1 MDETLVPESVPAI
14 AELDYESNLMLGLIG
29 GGVAMLVS
37 AILWGVITFVT
48 GFQISWM
55 AIGVGFFVGIAIQK
69 LGKGKTLTYGV
80 SGAVLSLLGCLLGNL
95 FFYSGI
101 LAREWEVSFLD
112 VLFAFVTQPDILV
125 EIYKVAF
132 DFRDLLFYALAA
144 YIGFRAAMST
154 ASKRQR

>member
-14 AELDYESNLMLGLIG
+14 NELDFESNLILGLVG

-37 AILWGVITFVT
+37 AIIWGVVT
-48 GFQISWM
+48 YVTEFQISWM
-55 AIGVGFFVGIAIQK
+55 AIGVGLFVGIAIQK

-95 FFYSGI
+95 FFFSGI
-101 LAREWEVSFLD
+101 LAREWEVSFFD
-112 VLFAFVTQPDILV
+112 VLFAFATQPDFIV
-125 EIYKVAF
+125 EIFTVAF

-144 YIGFRAAMST
+144 YIGFRAAMGT
-154 ASKRQR
+154 ASKR

>member
-14 AELDYESNLMLGLIG
+14 NELDFESNLILGLVG
-29 GGVAMLVS
+29 GGVAMLIS
-37 AILWGVITFVT
+37 AVIWGVITYIT
-48 GFQISWM
+48 EYQISWM

-112 VLFAFVTQPDILV
+112 VLFAFVTQPDFLV
-125 EIYKVAF
+125 EIFTVAF

-144 YIGFRAAMST
+144 YIGFRAAMGT
-154 ASKRQR
+154 ASKR